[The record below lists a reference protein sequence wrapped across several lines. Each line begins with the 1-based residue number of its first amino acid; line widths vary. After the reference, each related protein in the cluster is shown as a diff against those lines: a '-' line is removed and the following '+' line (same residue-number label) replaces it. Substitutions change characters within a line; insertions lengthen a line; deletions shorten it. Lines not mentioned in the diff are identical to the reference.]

1 MAAATAAVHEEKNFN
16 CHAGNERKRE
26 YREKKEGEKEEEE
39 EEEVEV
45 YKSLLSLFR
54 RREAKRSS
62 HCYNYYSGPVL
73 RCQADKLVANGIIYQ
88 LPLRRARQSLVCR

>member
-39 EEEVEV
+39 EEMEV
-45 YKSLLSLFR
+45 YKSFLSLFR